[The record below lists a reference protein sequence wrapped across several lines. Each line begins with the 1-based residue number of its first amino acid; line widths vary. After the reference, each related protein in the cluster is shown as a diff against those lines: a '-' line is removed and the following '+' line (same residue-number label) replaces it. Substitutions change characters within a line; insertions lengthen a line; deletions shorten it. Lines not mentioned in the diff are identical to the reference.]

1 MATNKVS
8 VTNYNTGASAS
19 GSYNTE
25 TDVTKPT
32 GFETSAATGY
42 MTRPGL
48 YHNGYY
54 YLTAWSN
61 STPYTQNTVMLRS
74 SDLVTWNTVS
84 VPAGFMT
91 GASNGTWRMGGN
103 GNNLVM
109 LENNQNS
116 ASARCLR
123 STDNGATW
131 ALGGNRTASTT
142 NIVGLASNST
152 GRTFSTVASGFI
164 TSYNYSDNYGT
175 SWTALT
181 GSVTGLL
188 TGSTNEICA
197 SDTSPSTWV
206 SIHGY
211 QVIRS
216 TSNGSS
222 GTWTL
227 VNENLGASVGLPT
240 ASTGYTSLCCKAGIF
255 YVLAYHS
262 SYGAFLLK
270 SANSGTSWT
279 GSKIPGLGSP
289 REGIF
294 LHKDMLYVIPASTS
308 GYYLAVSKDTGN
320 SWVNL
325 PVTGTAAGSGQL
337 FATGGDLNLA
347 ISGFLPISGRLMS
360 SSTTSEKVGIVYW
373 TGDTNP
379 IQVGLISDFTGGSG
393 LESFINVT
401 ATYGAISQTLRLPV
415 KLANPTLDIYSMQLY
430 PSGYALAA
438 TSDGVVYPAAY
449 TADAKI
455 TATLWKNGIED
466 TSNWTVAFSNSSGL
480 TTTTTASSATITT
493 LTKAT
498 SVATITVSATKVGAP
513 GIVQYATITKNLG
526 SLISGPVAGSN
537 YSAFS
542 GAQTSIYIKFKT
554 NGYFQIKYGSG
565 SYTNAGIWYNPPN
578 EVSPAGGNYYMTISY
593 TSDTSDTLQ
602 AGTNGGIIGNTTGS
616 QMNVDREFYISN
628 AATGSHRVY
637 LTIHLDTASS
647 MGNATKGTGILEL
660 LVP

>member
-8 VTNYNTGASAS
+8 VTNYNTGVSAS

-25 TDVTKPT
+25 TDVTKPS
-32 GFETSAATGY
+32 GFATGGSTGH
-42 MTRPGL
+42 MARPGL

-61 STPYTQNTVMLRS
+61 SSPYTQNTVMLRS
-74 SDLVTWNTVS
+74 SDLITWNTVS
-84 VPAGFMT
+84 VPAGYMT
-91 GASNGTWRMGGN
+91 GASNGIWAMGGN

-116 ASARCLR
+116 ASARTLK

-131 ALGGNRTASTT
+131 AIAGNRTFSTALA
-142 NIVGLASNST
+142 VGIASNST
-152 GRTFSTVASGFI
+152 GRTFATVTSGFI

-181 GSVTGLL
+181 GSVTGML
-188 TGSTNEICA
+188 TGSTNQICA
-197 SDTSPSTWV
+197 SDTTPSTWV
-206 SIHGY
+206 SLHNY

-216 TSNGSS
+216 LSNGAS
-222 GTWTL
+222 GTWSL
-227 VNENLGASVGLPT
+227 VNGNIGASAGL
-240 ASTGYTSLCCKAGIF
+240 STTSGAAYTSLCCRNGVF
-255 YVLAYHS
+255 YALAYHS
-262 SYGAFLLK
+262 TYGAFLLK
-270 SANSGTSWT
+270 SPDNGATWASY
-279 GSKIPGLGSP
+279 KISNLGSP

-294 LHKDMLYVIPASTS
+294 IYKDMLYTIPMSTS
-308 GYYLAVSKDTGN
+308 NYINISKDAGTT
-320 SWVNL
+320 WVTA
-325 PVTGTAAGSGQL
+325 PMTGTATGVGQL
-337 FATGGDLNLA
+337 FATSGAVNQSF
-347 ISGFLPISGRLMS
+347 SGFLPISGRLIPAATSNDKLGVVLWS
-360 SSTTSEKVGIVYW
+360 SN
-373 TGDTNP
+373 TNP
-379 IQVGLISDFTGGSG
+379 IQVGLISNFTGGSG
-393 LESFINVT
+393 LESYINVT
-401 ATYGAISQTLRLPV
+401 ATYGSISQTLRLPV
-415 KLANPTLDIYSMQLY
+415 KLANPTSDMYTMQLY

-438 TSDGVVYPAAY
+438 TSDGEVYPAAY
-449 TADAKI
+449 TSDAKI
-455 TATLWKNGIED
+455 TATIWKNGIDD
-466 TSNWTVAFSNSSGL
+466 TPNWSIVFSNTSGL

-554 NGYFQIKYGSG
+554 NGYFQIKYGAG

-637 LTIHLDTASS
+637 LTIHLDTSSS